1 MNWRIFFA
9 LKHFNPRSREGSD
22 RDFPA
27 PGVPL
32 YKISIH
38 APAKGATDKKLLHP
52 ELQAFQST
60 LPRRERQNSMCAES
74 QPTNFNPR
82 SREGSDAL
90 WQSRILHFYQI
101 SIHAPAKGA
110 TNNME
115 EKDNGKNYFNPRSRE
130 GSDQAYQSD
139 FADLIISIHAPA
151 KGATDCIG
159 IDSLL
164 NAISIHAPAKG
175 ATFSCRV
182 LVARSPYFNPRS
194 REGSDFAAIPTP
206 NLDAIISIHAPAKG
220 ATNPLFLI
228 ERSMCYFNPRSREGS
243 DY

>member
-1 MNWRIFFA
+1 MAVQDTPF
-9 LKHFNPRSREGSD
+9 LS
-22 RDFPA
+22 
-27 PGVPL
+27 
-32 YKISIH
+32 
-38 APAKGATDKKLLHP
+38 
-52 ELQAFQST
+52 
-60 LPRRERQNSMCAES
+60 
-74 QPTNFNPR
+74 NFNPR
-82 SREGSDAL
+82 SREGSDKQYGGKRQ
-90 WQSRILHFYQI
+90 WQKLFQSTLPRRERPGLPEGFCRLDH
-101 SIHAPAKGA
+101 
-110 TNNME
+110 
-115 EKDNGKNYFNPRSRE
+115 FNPRSRE

-243 DY
+243 DCLAVVAVP